1 MRTLLLLLLAGACA
15 GPGQARLAETPTA
28 TTKAIPAQ
36 APPANDNDKD
46 RAQLVGSLDDMRD
59 AQNAHREAANT
70 PETTPRP
77 MPPPPVP
84 SSTVRPTVQP
94 ASPDPHPQ

>member
-15 GPGQARLAETPTA
+15 GPGQQRLAETPTA
-28 TTKAIPAQ
+28 TTKAIPAE
-36 APPANDNDKD
+36 APPASDNDAD
-46 RAQLVGSLDDMRD
+46 RAQLVSAMDDMRD

-77 MPPPPVP
+77 MPQPPVP
-84 SSTVRPTVQP
+84 SVGVKPAAQP
-94 ASPDPHPQ
+94 ASPDPHP